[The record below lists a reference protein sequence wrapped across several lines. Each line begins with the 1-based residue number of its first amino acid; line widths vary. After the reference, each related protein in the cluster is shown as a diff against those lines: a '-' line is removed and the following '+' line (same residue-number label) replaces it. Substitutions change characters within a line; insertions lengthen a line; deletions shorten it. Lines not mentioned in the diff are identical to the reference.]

1 MNGRMQV
8 DRGVPPITRMWLRGS
23 CALLG
28 LLLAILPASAQTVS
42 EYDVEAAYLYNFGK
56 FVRWPADAVAGT
68 DSFDICV
75 LGQDPFGGKLE
86 QLIANEQ
93 MSGKP
98 IRKKV
103 IAHTSGARGCAIVY
117 ISDSEGPNLEMT
129 LAALNGKGAL
139 LVSGLPHFA
148 EDGGAIQFLVE
159 ENRVRFEVNLAGVTK
174 NRLAVSSELL
184 KVATSVIGKQQSGGS
199 R

>member
-1 MNGRMQV
+1 MKRRMRV
-8 DRGVPPITRMWLRGS
+8 DRGGCLTARTWLRVS

-28 LLLAILPASAQTVS
+28 LFFAVAGPAQTVS
-42 EYDVEAAYLYNFGK
+42 QYDVEAADLYNFGK
-56 FVRWPADAVAGT
+56 FVRWPADALAGA
-68 DSFDICV
+68 DSFDICM
-75 LGQDPFGGKLE
+75 LGQNPFGGKLE
-86 QLIANEQ
+86 QLIAHEQ

-98 IRKKV
+98 IRKRV
-103 IAHTSGARGCAIVY
+103 IAHASEAKGCAIVY
-117 ISDSEGPNLEMT
+117 ISESEGPNLEIV

-159 ENRVRFEVNLAGVTK
+159 DNRVRFEVNLDAVTK

-184 KVATSVIGKQQSGGS
+184 KVATGVIGKPQSGGS

>member
-1 MNGRMQV
+1 MNERMGAGQ
-8 DRGVPPITRMWLRGS
+8 ITRRWLRLS

-28 LLLAILPASAQTVS
+28 LLLGVATVPAQTLS

-56 FVRWPADAVAGT
+56 FVRWPTDALAGA

-86 QLIANEQ
+86 QLIANEK
-93 MSGKP
+93 MDGRP
-98 IRKKV
+98 IRKRV
-103 IAHTSGARGCAIVY
+103 IAHASQAAGCAIVY
-117 ISDSEGPNLEMT
+117 ISESE
-129 LAALNGKGAL
+129 AANVEKAVATLNGKGAL
-139 LVSGLPHFA
+139 LVSGLPHFG

-159 ENRVRFEVNLAGVTK
+159 ENRVRFEVNLNALQK
-174 NRLAVSSELL
+174 NRLTVSSELL
-184 KVATSVIGKQQSGGS
+184 KVARNVTGKPQSGGT